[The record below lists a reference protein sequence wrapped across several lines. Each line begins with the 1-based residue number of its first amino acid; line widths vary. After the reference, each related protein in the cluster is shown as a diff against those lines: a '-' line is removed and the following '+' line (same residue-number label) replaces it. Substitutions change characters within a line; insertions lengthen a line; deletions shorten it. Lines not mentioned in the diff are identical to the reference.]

1 MSNPAERPATA
12 AADRLSATPLRARR
26 TGDRPHHQSNATP
39 FPPATGTGNQIH
51 RVLSGD
57 RLAEPET
64 QLSEPSDHGGQSN
77 RSYLAGHQPAAY
89 AAPSRATDLAG
100 LPPPSVD
107 VCEFGP
113 LRDEGIEYARRLVQA
128 GVDAELHLYPGT
140 FHGSS
145 MIAGAAV
152 APRMSRRIG
161 QAFRRLLRKDG
172 S

>member
-26 TGDRPHHQSNATP
+26 TGNRPHHQSNATP
-39 FPPATGTGNQIH
+39 FPPAAGTGNHIH
-51 RVLSGD
+51 RVLSRD

-64 QLSEPSDHGGQSN
+64 QLSEPSDHGGRSD
-77 RSYLAGHQPAAY
+77 RSYLAGHQSAAY
-89 AAPSRATDLAG
+89 AALACHG
-100 LPPPSVD
+100 PGGAAAPSVD
-107 VCEFGP
+107 VCEFDP

-145 MIAGAAV
+145 MMAGAAV
-152 APRMSRRIG
+152 APRMSRRVG
-161 QAFRRLLRKDG
+161 QAFRRLLRKGG